1 MRLPDTIEELTA
13 DSSRVFGE
21 PYQTPDGATVIP
33 VSTVRSRD
41 GRVTAK
47 PLGVFVV
54 KDGKPTWTAAV
65 DHTRVALL
73 GEVIGL
79 VAATFA
85 TLAMVRRPPWPD
97 VRADLT
103 RRI

>member
-1 MRLPDTIEELTA
+1 M
-13 DSSRVFGE
+13 
-21 PYQTPDGATVIP
+21 
-33 VSTVRSRD
+33 
-41 GRVTAK
+41 
-47 PLGVFVV
+47 FVV